1 MHSRIVFFEILA
13 RGAVHVLLLLFA
25 FRIAQDIS
33 HTRTCTSAR
42 IFARPLSRARAPR
55 RAATSGTLYTV
66 TPYSRNSVLSP
77 LDSSL
82 ATSPPGTGHSAHAL
96 EPLSPDSLAQSPSTA
111 AHDAPASAR
120 TRLDVNDAP
129 RKQTARPRAR
139 AALASTRNAADAGA
153 SPVPS
158 AAHRPSRCWPL
169 QRASV
174 SLERFEHAHE
184 GAAATAAAGKRPRRR

>member
-82 ATSPPGTGHSAHAL
+82 ATSPPGTEHSAHAL
-96 EPLSPDSLAQSPSTA
+96 EPLSLPTPCCSVSEHCGPRCTSLRSHTPRRQRRPAQADS
-111 AHDAPASAR
+111 SATR
-120 TRLDVNDAP
+120 TRRTRQHTQRGRCRSV
-129 RKQTARPRAR
+129 ARPKRCP
-139 AALASTRNAADAGA
+139 
-153 SPVPS
+153 SPV
-158 AAHRPSRCWPL
+158 AL
-169 QRASV
+169 
-174 SLERFEHAHE
+174 L
-184 GAAATAAAGKRPRRR
+184 AAAACFSFS